1 MGAQRDL
8 GMRVAEPHWI
18 ELENEADIEEME
30 EEIQFFMSKD
40 GVLKHP
46 KMLVMILGNESLY
59 DKHK

>member
-1 MGAQRDL
+1 MAAQQEL

-18 ELENEADIEEME
+18 ELDNEADLEEME
-30 EEIQFFMSKD
+30 EEIQFYMSKG